1 MKKRVFEVGVNAYL
15 LGNFSLE
22 ESDNAKFII
31 KNYLCKCK
39 EVSLSF
45 GSEYTA
51 GKIIPPSRN
60 FLKGK
65 YFF

>member
-1 MKKRVFEVGVNAYL
+1 MPNL
-15 LGNFSLE
+15 LGHFSLE
-22 ESDNAKFII
+22 ESDDAKFII
-31 KNYLCKCK
+31 KSYLCKCK

-45 GSEYTA
+45 GSEHTA

-65 YFF
+65 YFFFFRITKF